1 VVQPNFLPL
10 QNRMIYPEADL
21 ALKEALD
28 VIKIANEAIDE
39 VVNRLNLMG

>member
-1 VVQPNFLPL
+1 
-10 QNRMIYPEADL
+10 MIYPEADL